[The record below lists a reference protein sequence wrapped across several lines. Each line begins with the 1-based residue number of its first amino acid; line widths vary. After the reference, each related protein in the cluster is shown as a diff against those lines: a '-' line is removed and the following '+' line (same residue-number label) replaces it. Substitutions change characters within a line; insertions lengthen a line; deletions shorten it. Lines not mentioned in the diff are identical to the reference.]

1 MSATVISSLLLEC
14 QQSHPYVHIFLLT
27 IPDHIHL
34 HHPILEPVPVS
45 SLLLSD
51 HQQPHVLWHTCAWAH
66 WPPCD
71 PGPRRIVSWLWSCLA
86 SSDLF
91 SWAPPHCA
99 RACFCKI
106 PQSCWPLWAAA
117 ESGGRCQQGHTA
129 RQTACRVWSE
139 VRWGLG
145 YVIHPHNIFL
155 VSYRGV
161 ILLAHCCDGHQG
173 PQEAVQE
180 GPGRVLIIRSMFII
194 WKLRLTHV
202 DYAGKTKHRDP

>member
-1 MSATVISSLLLEC
+1 MSATVISSLLLES
-14 QQSHPYVHIFLLT
+14 QQSHQYVYSDWPNLIIFICITPFWNRYLC
-27 IPDHIHL
+27 
-34 HHPILEPVPVS
+34 HHY
-45 SLLLSD
+45 SD
-51 HQQPHVLWHTCAWAH
+51 HQQPHVSWHTCAWAH
-66 WPPCD
+66 LPPCD
-71 PGPRRIVSWLWSCLA
+71 PGPRRTVAWPWSCLA

-106 PQSCWPLWAAA
+106 PQSCWPQWAAA
-117 ESGGRCQQGHTA
+117 ESGGRCQPGHTA
-129 RQTACRVWSE
+129 LQTACRVWSE
-139 VRWGLG
+139 VRWWLG
-145 YVIHPHNIFL
+145 CVIHPHNVFL

-180 GPGRVLIIRSMFII
+180 GPGRVLVFRRMFII

-202 DYAGKTKHRDP
+202 DYAGKTKHGDP